1 MQMRVAVLLI
11 SICLFPFLNPITH
24 AQCVDQDPNV
34 FPSQIWRCDVFN
46 DLDDNCNGLIDE
58 ELEVYVFYADLD
70 ADGYGY
76 GSGAE
81 QYGCVIPDSGVSG
94 NNLDCNDLSADI
106 NPSMIELVGNDIDED
121 CDGNVGTLIL
131 QFSESNKFEISPNPV
146 MNTLTLTWKLSDM
159 GNTYEIYHSNGKQ
172 IERGIITDSVTR
184 IDVSQWPTGVY
195 IIQINSQKQKFNVIR

>member
-1 MQMRVAVLLI
+1 M
-11 SICLFPFLNPITH
+11 FL
-24 AQCVDQDPNV
+24 
-34 FPSQIWRCDVFN
+34 
-46 DLDDNCNGLIDE
+46 
-58 ELEVYVFYADLD
+58 YYADLD
-70 ADGYGY
+70 ADGY

-81 QYGCVIPDSGVSG
+81 QYGCVIPDAGVSG
-94 NNLDCNDLSADI
+94 NNLDCNDSIADI

-146 MNTLTLTWKLSDM
+146 MNTLTLTLKLIDR

-184 IDVSQWPTGVY
+184 IDESQWPTGVY
-195 IIQINSQKQKFNVIR
+195 IIQFNSQKQKFN